1 MKDQCDFSEEQLSEA
16 RAMVYKFALR
26 LTQGDAVAADD
37 ITQETLIRA
46 WKNRES
52 FDQNR
57 KLRPWLFTICRRVFL
72 NWERKSER
80 HRRAVE
86 ESWEGFS
93 IPIPKRICYKDGD
106 NNYETSSMLKPPD
119 EEEKRT
125 GTSMNADQILN
136 NLAAALEKVSPEFA
150 EVFNLHHVRGL
161 SHKEIADYLDIPIG
175 TVKSRLFRCSTIV
188 KEELK
193 EMVYVD

>member
-1 MKDQCDFSEEQLSEA
+1 MKEQCGFSEEQLSEA
-16 RAMVYKFALR
+16 RDMVYGFALR
-26 LTQGDAVAADD
+26 LTQGNRAAADD

-46 WKNRES
+46 WRSREK

-57 KLRPWLFTICRRVFL
+57 KLKPWLFTICRRLFL
-72 NWERKSER
+72 NWERDSER

-93 IPIPKRICYKDGD
+93 IPIPKLICYKDGD
-106 NNYETSSMLKPPD
+106 GYEMSSALKAPD
-119 EEEKRT
+119 EEEKRF

-150 EVFNLHHVRGL
+150 EVFMLHHVHGL
-161 SHKEIADYLDIPIG
+161 SHEKTAKYLGIPTG
-175 TVKSRLFRCSTIV
+175 TVKSRLFRCREFV
-188 KEELK
+188 EEELK
-193 EMVYVD
+193 EQVCVS